1 MPRPNRRLGDR
12 KPVEPTQIQWNVPV
26 SGWRQRFKK
35 QTPHMA
41 VIQDVSVT
49 GAAVVAPKDPNITR
63 GTLVPVS
70 FGWIEGR
77 VRVKR
82 IDAHLDGANSIYG
95 VEFEHTESPLAQ
107 AIHKVFLDRKVGPG
121 DDAQPEGPGAT
132 L

>member
-12 KPVEPTQIQWNVPV
+12 KPVEPTQIQWNIPPA
-26 SGWRQRFKK
+26 GWRQRFKK
-35 QTPHMA
+35 QAPQTG
-41 VIQDVSVT
+41 VLQDVSVT
-49 GAAVVAPKDPNITR
+49 GAAVVAPKDAGISR

-82 IDAHLDGANSIYG
+82 IDPHLDGTNSIYG
-95 VEFEHTESPLAQ
+95 VEFENTESPLAQ
-107 AIHKVFLDRKVGPG
+107 AIHKVFLDRKVP
-121 DDAQPEGPGAT
+121 P